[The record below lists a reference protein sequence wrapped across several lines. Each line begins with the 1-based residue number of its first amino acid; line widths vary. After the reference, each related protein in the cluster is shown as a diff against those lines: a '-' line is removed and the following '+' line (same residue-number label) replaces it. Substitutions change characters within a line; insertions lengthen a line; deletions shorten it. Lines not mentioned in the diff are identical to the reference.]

1 MRDLRKGRCHRWS
14 VNGVNEFLWLFTDK
28 MTTAV
33 HVSMCD
39 VCEKFEGRNYAHF
52 VEDSSDFVANSYGGL
67 ILWKIMSPSP

>member
-1 MRDLRKGRCHRWS
+1 
-14 VNGVNEFLWLFTDK
+14 

-33 HVSMCD
+33 RVSMRD

-67 ILWKIMSPSP
+67 IL